1 MTEPGIPAWEK
12 TCPPYI
18 SAFCCA
24 AGGVKRDATARGGSG
39 RASGPDPGAKGTMCM
54 VRDPPGSG
62 EKWIIGTVGA
72 TTSILQG
79 RGKRVGPFPGARG
92 LAVGPAHRVVLQ
104 VRGLPVGPAR
114 HAVSP
119 SHGARGGCR
128 GPSRGK
134 AGIARNR
141 LSYAVI
147 STNVVRRN
155 LAFRLNGGER
165 FLAALEMT
173 EGGRN
178 DRTGYSRLGEDMP
191 PCIQAFCCAAGR
203 VKRDASVRGGSGR
216 ASGPDPGAKGTMF
229 MVRDPPGSGE
239 TDHRYGWSHYRHRAS
254 SRVGGNGRGRFPGHG
269 ALLSG
274 PRIVS
279 SSRYG
284 ALRSGPRAMPFPR
297 VMGQGGDAVDPAE
310 EKPASRATGRHTL
323 SFRRTQ

>member
-1 MTEPGIPAWEK
+1 MPLERKGCHCDEREEENLPSRHSGKRCHFDERSEEK
-12 TCPPYI
+12 
-18 SAFCCA
+18 SF
-24 AGGVKRDATARGGSG
+24 V
-39 RASGPDPGAKGTMCM
+39 
-54 VRDPPGSG
+54 PPGR
-62 EKWIIGTVGA
+62 E
-72 TTSILQG
+72 
-79 RGKRVGPFPGARG
+79 GKI
-92 LAVGPAHRVVLQ
+92 
-104 VRGLPVGPAR
+104 
-114 HAVSP
+114 
-119 SHGARGGCR
+119 
-128 GPSRGK
+128 SRC
-134 AGIARNR
+134 ARNDR
-141 LSYAVI
+141 
-147 STNVVRRN
+147 
-155 LAFRLNGGER
+155 
-165 FLAALEMT
+165 
-173 EGGRN
+173 GGRN

-239 TDHRYGWSHYRHRAS
+239 TDHRYGWGHYRHRAS